1 MAVMKQQFVLLL
13 FTGVL
18 SLVLSVPCKY
28 HLIQQGKTWNDAQA
42 YCRAKYIDLATI
54 NGKEDIVNFRNEA
67 QTQKFSSSAWIGL
80 YTNINSWH
88 WSFTNE
94 PLGSFTVWDNTEPN
108 NYVGNEECV
117 FIVKGYWYDAPCE
130 LTLSF
135 VCFDESITG
144 SGSYILIAVAMKWT
158 DAQSYCRQKYTDLA
172 IVRDA
177 TENSIIG
184 GKNSGQW
191 TWIGLSRDPWKWS
204 DQTIYSSP
212 TVWLYGDKN
221 DYLQNKSCG
230 FLSNS
235 IGDVARCS
243 DSMPFFCYSFPDQL
257 HIIRM
262 KVKSSQDV
270 NDPAIMASVMKKI
283 KQKLT
288 DHGIMAENITVK
300 WRGQSDGVVFH
311 KDKEN
316 MISSLNNTSQQHC

>member
-191 TWIGLSRDPWKWS
+191 TWIGLSRDPWK
-204 DQTIYSSP
+204 
-212 TVWLYGDKN
+212 
-221 DYLQNKSCG
+221 C
-230 FLSNS
+230 